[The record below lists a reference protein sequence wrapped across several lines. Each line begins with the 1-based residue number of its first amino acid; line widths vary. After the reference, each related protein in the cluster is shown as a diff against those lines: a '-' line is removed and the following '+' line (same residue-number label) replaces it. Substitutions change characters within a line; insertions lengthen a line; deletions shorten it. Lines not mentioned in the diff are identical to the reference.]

1 MRGGGT
7 TRETTRSRGVRAGS
21 VGAGRRVGCSRRER
35 ELLARGL
42 EVGAGA
48 ASAGA
53 LGCMGARSAISLA
66 ARRRAVGQPWR
77 GGCAL
82 AHAIERAERVERE
95 RGEKR
100 DREGAVGAAA
110 AWGMPGRARD

>member
-1 MRGGGT
+1 
-7 TRETTRSRGVRAGS
+7 VRAGS
-21 VGAGRRVGCSRRER
+21 VGAGRRVGCSSRER

-42 EVGAGA
+42 AVGAGA

-53 LGCMGARSAISLA
+53 LGCMGTRSA
-66 ARRRAVGQPWR
+66 GQPWR

-82 AHAIERAERVERE
+82 ARAIERAERVERE

-100 DREGAVGAAA
+100 DREGAIGAAA
-110 AWGMPGRARD
+110 AWGMPWHARD